1 MQPMHASMQ
10 TCHERSS
17 VLFWLGHMALQINLP
32 TVLCNPQVFELT
44 SPDYGA
50 RFHEHPYNP
59 VVRSCFF
66 LMSIS
71 TCTSFPCLL
80 DGVRTHIASS
90 NSSRG
95 ELPKEVTR
103 DKVTDYLVKILKMPY
118 VQWLE
123 SCEQLGIV
131 ILTTYLRPPDFAEYV
146 FQAFSQQRLSLLAVF
161 HQFFRDTQGVGQR
174 KAYMPTRVISKHGRK
189 LRPNRDLGKLRLA
202 GALGLC
208 GQFLDGTLDVLF
220 VNDSKKS
227 WLVDPDLLLG
237 ISVFHWAIVLGRNAS
252 RCKLS

>member
-1 MQPMHASMQ
+1 M
-10 TCHERSS
+10 
-17 VLFWLGHMALQINLP
+17 
-32 TVLCNPQVFELT
+32 
-44 SPDYGA
+44 
-50 RFHEHPYNP
+50 
-59 VVRSCFF
+59 
-66 LMSIS
+66 
-71 TCTSFPCLL
+71 
-80 DGVRTHIASS
+80 
-90 NSSRG
+90 
-95 ELPKEVTR
+95 TR
-103 DKVTDYLVKILKMPY
+103 DKVTDYLVKILKMPC

-131 ILTTYLRPPDFAEYV
+131 ILTTYFRPPDFAEYV
-146 FQAFSQQRLSLLAVF
+146 FQAFSQQRRSLLAVF

-174 KAYMPTRVISKHGRK
+174 KAYMPTRVISKHGRQ